1 MRYQGKYF
9 APSQRKPVAVSGILT
24 RIAALLLCFVTA
36 SACMMSGLLAKYST
50 TGSGSD
56 EARVAKF
63 EVVATGV
70 SPNTISVT
78 CTNYDG
84 NTGSCTFTVTNSSEV
99 TVQYKMWV
107 NFEPNVDYVAVKLD
121 DGEAWELNGT
131 LGYVAPTSCTLTP
144 GQSVNHTIT
153 FNVNWD
159 LFTKEAS
166 NSSAFTKDINFTIT
180 LSVEQVD

>member
-63 EVVATGV
+63 DVEVVGVPDNVEIVCTTAVSDNGSYTITVTNKSEVAVEYDMTVTYANAISGV
-70 SPNTISVT
+70 SAKI
-78 CTNYDG
+78 DG
-84 NTGSCTFTVTNSSEV
+84 NTGTVNDLSTTFSDVGKLPVGESTANHVLTFTVDWNE
-99 TVQYKMWV
+99 
-107 NFEPNVDYVAVKLD
+107 
-121 DGEAWELNGT
+121 
-131 LGYVAPTSCTLTP
+131 
-144 GQSVNHTIT
+144 
-153 FNVNWD
+153 
-159 LFTKEAS
+159 FTKEITGTTAEKTLNFS
-166 NSSAFTKDINFTIT
+166 VTINVVQI
-180 LSVEQVD
+180 D